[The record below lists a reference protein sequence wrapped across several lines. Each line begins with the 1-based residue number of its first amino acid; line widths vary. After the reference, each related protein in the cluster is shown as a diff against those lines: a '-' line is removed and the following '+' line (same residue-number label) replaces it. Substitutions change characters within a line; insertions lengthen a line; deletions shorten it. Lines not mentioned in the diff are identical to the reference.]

1 MASGAVPKR
10 QAQLFYEPKPAR
22 RSKDLLS
29 LPEPKPENK
38 LQSEI
43 SEGDKDKMDQLL
55 EENQI
60 LKTRIEELRDPSLTW
75 DAAVVEEEKENHEGT
90 SSEVNKEQSRNND
103 DDGEKR
109 ENNEQTVEK
118 ENPEG
123 TSPEVNKEQSRN
135 NDDDDGEKRENNE
148 QTVEKENQEGT
159 KEQSSNNDDGE
170 KRENNG
176 AASEVAITI
185 EEEGENVFKT
195 TKTIMS
201 RFNHVIKQWPTR
213 DIVLFII
220 MMTTWLIII
229 CVSGVWSESLAD
241 TDNQEELNNLEDIVN
256 DQSDLAKI
264 ADGNFFL

>member
-1 MASGAVPKR
+1 MNEILSVTIRMASGAVPKR

-118 ENPEG
+118 EN
-123 TSPEVNKEQSRN
+123 
-135 NDDDDGEKRENNE
+135 
-148 QTVEKENQEGT
+148 QEGT

-185 EEEGENVFKT
+185 EEEGENFIKT

-201 RFNHVIKQWPTR
+201 RFNHVIQQWPIR

-220 MMTTWLIII
+220 VMTTWLFII
-229 CVSGVWSESLAD
+229 CVSGVWSESIVD
-241 TDNQEELNNLEDIVN
+241 TDNQEDLNHLEDIVN